1 MTAQPVAP
9 ARPSRIGVTFP
20 RVLRSEWIKTRTV
33 RSTVWT
39 LALTVVLMVGF
50 STLFSW
56 GMSATQGDGGPGPG
70 PGAGV
75 GSGSALAVFMVTIG
89 YGVAQLTLAVLGV
102 LAITTE
108 YSTGM
113 IRSTFAAAPDRLR
126 SFGAKALV
134 LVVIAAVTSA
144 VAVGLSWVATLGFQ
158 STLGVHLDLADADTQ
173 RILLGVPL
181 YLATIA
187 LFGFAIG
194 TLMRSTAGALAVVL
208 GWLLVVENLIAGIPV
223 SFLEKISPF
232 MPGNGGGRLLMTS
245 EQLAVDLPNRVDLS
259 AWQGYGVLVG
269 WTVVLLAIGAL
280 LLRRRDA

>member
-1 MTAQPVAP
+1 MTAQHVATS
-9 ARPSRIGVTFP
+9 RPTRIGVTFP

-39 LALTVVLMVGF
+39 LALTVALMVGF
-50 STLFSW
+50 SALFSW
-56 GMSATQGDGGPGPG
+56 GTSQGAGDGGPGGGVPG
-70 PGAGV
+70 T
-75 GSGSALAVFMVTIG
+75 GSELAVFMVTIG

-113 IRSTFAAAPDRLR
+113 IRSTFAAAPTRLPALA
-126 SFGAKALV
+126 AKALI
-134 LVVIAAVTSA
+134 VVAISAVTAA
-144 VAVGLSWVATLGFQ
+144 VAVSLSWVATLGFQ
-158 STLGVHLDLADADTQ
+158 STLGVRLDLADEDTR

-194 TLMRSTAGALAVVL
+194 TLLRRTAGAMAVVL
-208 GWLLVVENLIAGIPV
+208 GWLLVVEPLIGNLPV
-223 SFLEKISPF
+223 TFLQRVSPF
-232 MPGNGGGRLLMTS
+232 LPGTAGTRLLATS
-245 EQLAVDLPNRVDLS
+245 DQLMVDLPNRVDLT
-259 AWQGYGVLVG
+259 AWQGYGVLVA
-269 WTVVLLAIGAL
+269 WTALLLTLGAL

>member
-1 MTAQPVAP
+1 MTAQSVAP
-9 ARPSRIGVTFP
+9 TRPSRIGVTFP

-56 GMSATQGDGGPGPG
+56 GMSATQGDGGPG
-70 PGAGV
+70 AEV
-75 GSGSALAVFMVTIG
+75 GTGSALAVFMVTVG

-113 IRSTFAAAPDRLR
+113 IRSTFAAVPGRLQALW
-126 SFGAKALV
+126 AKALV
-134 LVVIAAVTSA
+134 LVVIAAVTSV

-158 STLGVHLDLADADTQ
+158 SRLGVRLDLADADTR

-194 TLMRSTAGALAVVL
+194 TLMRRTAGALAVVL
-208 GWLLVVENLIAGIPV
+208 GWLLVVENLIAGIPLT
-223 SFLEKISPF
+223 FLEKISPF
-232 MPGNGGGRLLMTS
+232 MPGTGGGRLLMTS
-245 EQLAVDLPNRVDLS
+245 DQLAVDLPNRVDLS
-259 AWQGYGVLVG
+259 AWQGYGVLVA

-280 LLRRRDA
+280 LLRRRDT

>member
-1 MTAQPVAP
+1 MTAQHVAP
-9 ARPSRIGVTFP
+9 ARASRIGVTFP

-56 GMSATQGDGGPGPG
+56 GTSSAQGDGGPG
-70 PGAGV
+70 AEV
-75 GSGSALAVFMVTIG
+75 GTGSALAVFMVTVG
-89 YGVAQLTLAVLGV
+89 YGVAQLTLGVLGV

-113 IRSTFAAAPDRLR
+113 IRSTFAAVPGRLPAL
-126 SFGAKALV
+126 GAKALIV
-134 LVVIAAVTSA
+134 ALIAAVTAA

-158 STLGVHLDLADADTQ
+158 SKLGIHLDPADADTQ

-194 TLMRSTAGALAVVL
+194 TLMRRTAGALAVVL
-208 GWLLVVENLIAGIPV
+208 GWLLVVEPLIGAIPV
-223 SFLEKISPF
+223 TFLEKISPF
-232 MPGNGGGRLLMTS
+232 LPGTGGSRLLMTS
-245 EQLAVDLPNRVDLS
+245 EQLAADLPNRVDLS
-259 AWQGYGVLVG
+259 AWQGYGVLVA
-269 WTVVLLAIGAL
+269 WTAVLLAIGAV